1 MFRWGHSQRSS
12 SKKDK
17 RVTSGNW
24 IRWKHWWFDLRLI
37 KDAETFTLQAIN
49 SRNWKSKEYLRQD
62 RIDQT
67 VGTVIIWKEKLMN
80 WQSLNDIIFNILTVN
95 FQCTQNLITQE
106 KIIEVDSDS
115 IKKMDSWIRKEYEEV
130 FLRKLELV
138 LKNPHYYLYKATKE
152 EIWKL

>member
-1 MFRWGHSQRSS
+1 LTFLETLVDDYLFE
-12 SKKDK
+12 KK
-17 RVTSGNW
+17 V
-24 IRWKHWWFDLRLI
+24 
-37 KDAETFTLQAIN
+37 
-49 SRNWKSKEYLRQD
+49 
-62 RIDQT
+62 
-67 VGTVIIWKEKLMN
+67 
-80 WQSLNDIIFNILTVN
+80 NDIIFNILTVN